1 METFLISLII
11 RLCWWCFCS
20 ECDYSDLWNSVWLR
34 IQFCPVFHCRQKN
47 RALPLQCDWV
57 EAQVLKFFFYK
68 NYAELCV
75 IPTFVFLNQFLVLTI
90 LFNFRDWMKA
100 AFFLSNIYKD
110 TLASL
115 CCVCQ
120 VKEIFRYPLWPYH
133 VRSLVHLFQLTLTR
147 GKQLLC
153 ITEKNCRDKWCN

>member
-1 METFLISLII
+1 VNVTTVTSETAFGCASSFVLYFTADRKIE
-11 RLCWWCFCS
+11 LCLCNVT
-20 ECDYSDLWNSVWLR
+20 ELR
-34 IQFCPVFHCRQKN
+34 HKYLN
-47 RALPLQCDWV
+47 
-57 EAQVLKFFFYK
+57 FFFYK